1 MNYTA
6 HEILG
11 GIYEKTVKVAVD
23 SRLRYMPYAQAGWM
37 REDDDRFT
45 MYSYSSRIF
54 TAQITACG
62 VEEISVR
69 DADAAINYS
78 RTTSRQVSAAMR
90 EIGLA
95 NDVIARLKKWF
106 TSDPKHVTA
115 VYIGRGEWIEASTGE
130 VIA

>member
-1 MNYTA
+1 MIYTA
-6 HEILG
+6 HEING
-11 GIYEKTVKVAVD
+11 YYETYKQVAVD
-23 SRLRYMPYAQAGWM
+23 AKLRYMPYAQAGWL
-37 REDDDRFT
+37 REDDDRFA

-69 DADAAINYS
+69 NADAAINYS
-78 RTTSRQVSAAMR
+78 LTTSRQVSAAMQ

-95 NDVIARLKKWF
+95 YDVIARLKKWF
-106 TSDPKHVTA
+106 TSDSKHVTA
-115 VYIGRGEWIEASTGE
+115 AYIGRGQWVDACTGD